1 MAIDLVINRHKA
13 IQNMSLDNMAKY
25 FVNELRVCCK
35 EKANIQ
41 GYSGNPCYIGKSCTQ
56 CWKEFLQGSDN

>member
-13 IQNMSLDNMAKY
+13 IQNMSIDKMAEY
-25 FVNELRVCCK
+25 FGVELGLCLGTSKTHKNCALCK
-35 EKANIQ
+35 T
-41 GYSGNPCYIGKSCTQ
+41 CTQ

>member
-13 IQNMSLDNMAKY
+13 IQNMSLDDMAEY
-25 FVNELRVCCK
+25 FSETLELCHK
-35 EKANIQ
+35 PIK
-41 GYSGNPCYIGKSCTQ
+41 SMPCSMCKSCSQ